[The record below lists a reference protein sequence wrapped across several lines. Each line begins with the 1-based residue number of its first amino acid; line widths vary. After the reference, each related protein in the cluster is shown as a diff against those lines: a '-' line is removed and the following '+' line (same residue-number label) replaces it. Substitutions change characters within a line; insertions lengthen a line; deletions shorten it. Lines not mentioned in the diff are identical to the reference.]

1 MPKRSRRQRTP
12 NLPPEAFQVPIAK
25 PSQAVEDAGRQT
37 PPMAAPPPDLRREY
51 SDVISDLKLTSLIF
65 LALVVIMVVLSFFA
79 I

>member
-37 PPMAAPPPDLRREY
+37 PMAAPSPDLRCEY

>member
-1 MPKRSRRQRTP
+1 MPKRARRQRTP

-37 PPMAAPPPDLRREY
+37 PMAAPSPDLRREY

-65 LALVVIMVVLSFFA
+65 LALVAIMVVLSFFA